1 MSKKYKKLVVS
12 IVLDLIGLIP
22 MIDLAWAPL
31 SGYIMTRM
39 YTGNKGKIAGIVSFV
54 EEIIPFSDF
63 IPTFTIMW
71 FYTYVFSKD
80 DKTKNMQE
88 EKTIIDV

>member
-1 MSKKYKKLVVS
+1 MSKKYKKLALS

-22 MIDLAWAPL
+22 LIDLVWAPL
-31 SGYIMTRM
+31 SGYIMTKM
-39 YTGNKGKIAGIVSFV
+39 YTGNKGKVAGIVSFV

-71 FYTYVFSKD
+71 LYTYVFNKD
-80 DKTKNMQE
+80 KNDKNE
-88 EKTIIDV
+88 DIIIEV

>member
-1 MSKKYKKLVVS
+1 MNKNYKKLALS

-22 MIDLAWAPL
+22 LIDIIWAPA
-31 SGYIMTRM
+31 SGYIMTKM
-39 YTGNKGKIAGIVSFV
+39 YKGTKGKVAGVISFV

-71 FYTYVFSKD
+71 FYTTFFAKAEA
-80 DKTKNMQE
+80 E
-88 EKTIIDV
+88 EKEPIKTIEV